1 MSIRQIARDLY
12 QLEKELSRL
21 QKELHQASADEF
33 ESVQKQINQTTL
45 ERNKLKNMLEAKKK
59 A

>member
-12 QLEKELSRL
+12 QLEKQLSRL
-21 QKELHQASADEF
+21 QKELHQTSADEF

-45 ERNKLKNMLEAKKK
+45 ERNKLKNMLEAKKQ

>member
-12 QLEKELSRL
+12 QLEKQLSRL
-21 QKELHQASADEF
+21 QKELHQTSADEF
-33 ESVQKQINQTTL
+33 ESVQEQINQTTL

>member
-1 MSIRQIARDLY
+1 MSIRQIAHDLY

-21 QKELHQASADEF
+21 QKELNQAPADKF

-45 ERNKLKNMLEAKKK
+45 ERNRLREMLDAKKK